1 VQSLDAFF
9 VEPLDP
15 FANGLR
21 GCVKLPRNSRLA
33 HATIH
38 YSTNHEAST
47 FRGQRSI
54 LVGVHSVLRES
65 LWFGDFSVHGWG
77 RMDNLLKAQI

>member
-1 VQSLDAFF
+1 
-9 VEPLDP
+9 
-15 FANGLR
+15 
-21 GCVKLPRNSRLA
+21 VKLPRNSRLA
-33 HATIH
+33 HAAIH

-65 LWFGDFSVHGWG
+65 LGLTTSAFTAGAEWTTS
-77 RMDNLLKAQI
+77 